1 MNSWRKSQYLF
12 AGKNNMKKSLLL
24 IGKLLFIGVLFGVLY
39 AYAMFQGG
47 FVSWFLFYAMLP
59 FILYMICII
68 FYPLSRWKISRSMSK
83 PILQSGDSVT
93 AYLTVQRKIPFPLYY
108 CIIEEYVP
116 ESLERKGS
124 SSETYQYMSNPSAL
138 VNKRQVKLV
147 VFPWFKR
154 KIHFQYKF
162 AQVPRGEHHFHTVRV
177 RTGDLLGFV
186 KKQAYFTVPG
196 TILVY
201 PHRRKFQ
208 ISKRVNSFEEG
219 AAPSFSPTKRD
230 TTVVTGVREYMPGDK
245 FSWIDWKTTAKKNAV
260 MTKEFEQQKSSDVLL
275 VLDAGEDQQEKWLA
289 FEGGIE
295 LCASL
300 IHAYKGM
307 SSQLGFLT
315 LGKEPRYF
323 PFTKHQD
330 QQEFMNQHLARIE
343 PDGKV
348 PFSDAILRQQ
358 QSMPNNV
365 IVMLVTRSVTVPLKE
380 SIIRLK
386 QNNARV
392 VLFFIDSSE
401 RISEAEEQL
410 LRNLTISGIVV
421 NVLTERQMRQQQF
434 EVNT

>member
-1 MNSWRKSQYLF
+1 MKNYL
-12 AGKNNMKKSLLL
+12 SL

-68 FYPLSRWKISRSMSK
+68 FYPLSRWKITRSMSK
-83 PILQSGDSVT
+83 SILQSGDSVT
-93 AYLTVQRKIPFPLYY
+93 AYLTIRRKIPFPLYY

-124 SSETYQYMSNPSAL
+124 RSETYQYMSNPSAL
-138 VNKRQVKLV
+138 SNKQKVKSV
-147 VFPWFKR
+147 AFPWFKR
-154 KIHFQYKF
+154 KFEFRYEF
-162 AQVPRGEHHFHTVRV
+162 SQVPRGEHHFHTIRV

-186 KKQAYFTVPG
+186 KKQAYFTVPSN
-196 TILVY
+196 ILVY
-201 PHRRKFQ
+201 PHRRKVQ

-219 AAPSFSPTKRD
+219 AAPSFSPAKRD

-260 MTKEFEQQKSSDVLL
+260 MTKEFEQQKSSDILL
-275 VLDAGEDQQEKWLA
+275 VLDAEESDEEKRLA
-289 FEGGIE
+289 FEGCVE
-295 LCASL
+295 LSASL

-307 SSQLGFLT
+307 SSQLAFLS
-315 LGKEPRYF
+315 LGEEPRYF
-323 PFTKHQD
+323 PFTKDQD
-330 QQEFMNQHLARIE
+330 QQVFMNQHLARIE

-348 PFSDAILRQQ
+348 PFADAILRQQ
-358 QSMPNNV
+358 QSMPNNL
-365 IVMLVTRSVTVPLKE
+365 IVMLVTRKITAHLKSSV
-380 SIIRLK
+380 IRLK

-392 VLFFIDSSE
+392 VLFLIDSHE
-401 RISEAEEQL
+401 RITGSEEQM
-410 LRNLTISGIVV
+410 LRELTISGIVV
-421 NVLTERQMRQQQF
+421 NVLTESQMTQQQF